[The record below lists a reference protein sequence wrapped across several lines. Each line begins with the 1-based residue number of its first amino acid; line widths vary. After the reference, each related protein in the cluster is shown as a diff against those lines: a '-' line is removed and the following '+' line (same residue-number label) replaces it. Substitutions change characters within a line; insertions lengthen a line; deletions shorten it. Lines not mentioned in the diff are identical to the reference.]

1 MRFSGILGAAALLL
15 ASTHLAG
22 GAAMAAIPVPAST
35 YPTVAIGAGA
45 TEEAAPDIAA
55 INAGLST
62 TEPTAD
68 VAMEK
73 NNREFAK
80 IMAVVRKYQIDPK
93 DLKTTGVSVGEE
105 YDYTDEGRKPKGYVA
120 SNRLSIKVRDLNVV
134 GALMADL
141 VAAGANR
148 LDGPQ
153 FALDD
158 SEVLTDKAREKA
170 YDTAQRRAL
179 AYARKAGF
187 KSVRLL
193 TINEGAIDM
202 AYAYGV
208 EAAAAGAAAAA
219 EGAEAAAGAMKFEVP
234 AASIEPGLVS
244 ETVYATFI
252 FEMIP

>member
-15 ASTHLAG
+15 ASTHLTG

-35 YPTVAIGAGA
+35 HPTVAIGAGA
-45 TEEAAPDIAA
+45 TEETAPDIAA

-93 DLKTTGVSVGEE
+93 DPKTTGVSVGEE

-134 GALMADL
+134 GALIADL

-158 SEVLTDKAREKA
+158 SEALTDKAREKA

-193 TINEGAIDM
+193 TINEGANDM
-202 AYAYGV
+202 SYAYGAD
-208 EAAAAGAAAAA
+208 AAAAGAEAAA
-219 EGAEAAAGAMKFEVP
+219 EGAAAMKMEVADAP
-234 AASIEPGLVS
+234 IEPGLVS

-252 FEMIP
+252 FEMMP

>member
-1 MRFSGILGAAALLL
+1 MRFSGILGAAALVL

-45 TEEAAPDIAA
+45 TEDAAPDLAA
-55 INAGLST
+55 INAGLNT

-80 IMAVVRKYQIDPK
+80 IMAVVKKYKIDPK
-93 DLKTTGVSVGEE
+93 DLQTAGVGVREDYE
-105 YDYTDEGRKPKGYVA
+105 YTDDGRKPRGFVA
-120 SNRLSIKVRDLNVV
+120 SNSLSIKVRDLKTV

-141 VAAGANR
+141 VAAGANN
-148 LDGPQ
+148 LNGPA
-153 FALDD
+153 FGLDD
-158 SEVLTDKAREKA
+158 NEALTDKARGKA
-170 YDTAQRRAL
+170 YDNAQRRAL

-193 TINEGAIDM
+193 NVNEGAGEM
-202 AYAYGV
+202 GSPYNVYAD
-208 EAAAAGAAAAA
+208 AAAAGAEAAA
-219 EGAEAAAGAMKFEVP
+219 EAVKEVAP
-234 AASIEPGLVS
+234 ALIEPGLVS

-252 FEMIP
+252 FEMMP

>member
-15 ASTHLAG
+15 ASTNLAG

-35 YPTVAIGAGA
+35 HPTVAVGVSA
-45 TEEAAPDIAA
+45 TEETAPDIAV
-55 INAGLST
+55 INAGLNT
-62 TEPTAD
+62 TEPSAD

-80 IMAVVRKYQIDPK
+80 IMAVVKKYKIDPK
-93 DLKTTGVSVGEE
+93 DLKTMGVGVGEDYE
-105 YDYTDEGRKPKGYVA
+105 YTDEGRKPKGYVA
-120 SNRLSIKVRDLNVV
+120 SNSLSIKVRDMKTV

-141 VAAGANR
+141 VAAGANN
-148 LDGPQ
+148 LSGPV
-153 FALDD
+153 FGLDD
-158 SEVLTDKAREKA
+158 SEALTDKAREKA

-193 TINEGAIDM
+193 TINEGANEM
-202 AYAYGV
+202 AYPYAAAD
-208 EAAAAGAAAAA
+208 AAAA
-219 EGAEAAAGAMKFEVP
+219 GAEAAAGAMKVDAAP
-234 AASIEPGLVS
+234 APIEPGLVS

-252 FEMIP
+252 FEMMP

>member
-35 YPTVAIGAGA
+35 HPTVAIGAGA
-45 TEEAAPDIAA
+45 TEETAPDIAT
-55 INAGLST
+55 INAGLKT
-62 TEPTAD
+62 TELTAD

-80 IMAVVRKYQIDPK
+80 IMAVVKKYKIDPK
-93 DLKTTGVSVGEE
+93 DLKTIGVRVGEE
-105 YDYTDEGRKPKGYVA
+105 FDYTDEGREPKGYVA
-120 SNRLSIKVRDLNVV
+120 SNSLSIKVRDLKTV

-141 VAAGANR
+141 VAAGANN
-148 LDGPQ
+148 LNGPQ

-158 SEVLTDKAREKA
+158 SEALTDKAREKA
-170 YDTAQRRAL
+170 YDTAQRRAS

-193 TINEGAIDM
+193 TINEGANDM

-208 EAAAAGAAAAA
+208 EALDAAA
-219 EGAEAAAGAMKFEVP
+219 EGAAAVGAAAAK
-234 AASIEPGLVS
+234 AATATQIEPGLVS

-252 FEMIP
+252 FEMMP

>member
-15 ASTHLAG
+15 ASTNLAG

-35 YPTVAIGAGA
+35 HPTVAIGAAA
-45 TEEAAPDIAA
+45 TEETAPDIAT
-55 INAGLST
+55 ISAGLNT

-80 IMAVVRKYQIDPK
+80 IIAVVKKYKIDPK
-93 DLKTTGVSVGEE
+93 DLKTVGVGVGEDYE
-105 YDYTDEGRKPKGYVA
+105 YTNEGRKPKGHVA
-120 SNRLSIKVRDLNVV
+120 SNSLSIKVRDMKTV

-141 VAAGANR
+141 VAAGANN
-148 LDGPQ
+148 LSGPV
-153 FALDD
+153 FGLDD
-158 SEVLTDKAREKA
+158 SEALTDKAREKA
-170 YDTAQRRAL
+170 YDTAQRRAS

-193 TINEGAIDM
+193 TINEGANEM
-202 AYAYGV
+202 AYPYAAAD
-208 EAAAAGAAAAA
+208 AAAA
-219 EGAEAAAGAMKFEVP
+219 GAEAAAGAMKVDAAP
-234 AASIEPGLVS
+234 APIEPGLVS

-252 FEMIP
+252 FEMMP

>member
-1 MRFSGILGAAALLL
+1 MRFSGILSAAALLL

-35 YPTVAIGAGA
+35 HPTVAIGAGA
-45 TEEAAPDIAA
+45 TEETAPDIAA
-55 INAGLST
+55 INAGLNT

-80 IMAVVRKYQIDPK
+80 IMAVVRKYKIDPK

-120 SNRLSIKVRDLNVV
+120 SNRLSIKIRDLTSI

-141 VAAGANR
+141 VAAGANN
-148 LDGPQ
+148 LNGPQ

-158 SEVLTDKAREKA
+158 SEILTDKAREKA
-170 YDTAQRRAL
+170 FDTAQRRAL

-193 TINEGAIDM
+193 TINEGANDM
-202 AYAYGV
+202 PYDYGPPAEV
-208 EAAAAGAAAAA
+208 GADAAAAGGAAAA
-219 EGAEAAAGAMKFEVP
+219 KSVS

-252 FEMIP
+252 FEMMP

>member
-1 MRFSGILGAAALLL
+1 MRFSGIFGAAALLL

-35 YPTVAIGAGA
+35 HPTVAIGAGA
-45 TEEAAPDIAA
+45 TEETAPDIAA
-55 INAGLST
+55 INAGLNT

-80 IMAVVRKYQIDPK
+80 IMAVVKKYKIDPK
-93 DLKTTGVSVGEE
+93 DLKTTGVSVGEDFE
-105 YDYTDEGRKPKGYVA
+105 YTDEGRKPKGYVA
-120 SNRLSIKVRDLNVV
+120 SNSLSIKVRDLTTI

-141 VAAGANR
+141 VAAGANN
-148 LDGPQ
+148 LNGPQ

-158 SEVLTDKAREKA
+158 SEALTDKAREKA
-170 YDTAQRRAL
+170 YDTAQRRAS

-193 TINEGAIDM
+193 TINEGAGEM
-202 AYAYGV
+202 GSPYNVYAD
-208 EAAAAGAAAAA
+208 AAAAGAEAAA
-219 EGAEAAAGAMKFEVP
+219 EAMKAVAP
-234 AASIEPGLVS
+234 ALIEPGLVS

-252 FEMIP
+252 FEMMP

>member
-35 YPTVAIGAGA
+35 HPTVAIGAGA
-45 TEEAAPDIAA
+45 TEETAPDIAA
-55 INAGLST
+55 INAGLNT

-80 IMAVVRKYQIDPK
+80 IMAVVKKYKIDPK
-93 DLKTTGVSVGEE
+93 DLKTTGVSVGEDYE
-105 YDYTDEGRKPKGYVA
+105 YTEDGRKPKGYVA
-120 SNRLSIKVRDLNVV
+120 SNGLSIKVRDLTTI

-141 VAAGANR
+141 VAAGANN
-148 LDGPQ
+148 LNGPQ

-158 SEVLTDKAREKA
+158 SEALTDKAREKA
-170 YDTAQRRAL
+170 YDTAQRRAS

-187 KSVRLL
+187 KSLRLP
-193 TINEGAIDM
+193 TINEGANDM
-202 AYAYGV
+202 AYAYGPP
-208 EAAAAGAAAAA
+208 
-219 EGAEAAAGAMKFEVP
+219 AEAAADAVAAGADAMKFELP
-234 AASIEPGLVS
+234 AAPIETGLVS

>member
-35 YPTVAIGAGA
+35 HPTVAIGAGA
-45 TEEAAPDIAA
+45 TEETAPDIAA
-55 INAGLST
+55 INAGLNT

-80 IMAVVRKYQIDPK
+80 IMAVVKKYKIDPK
-93 DLKTTGVSVGEE
+93 DLKTTGVSVGEDYE
-105 YDYTDEGRKPKGYVA
+105 YTEDGRKPKGYVA
-120 SNRLSIKVRDLNVV
+120 SNGLSIKVRDLTTI

-141 VAAGANR
+141 VAAGANN
-148 LDGPQ
+148 LNGPQ

-158 SEVLTDKAREKA
+158 SEALTDKAREKA
-170 YDTAQRRAL
+170 YDTAQRRAS

-187 KSVRLL
+187 KSLRLL
-193 TINEGAIDM
+193 TINEGANDM
-202 AYAYGV
+202 AYAYGPPA
-208 EAAAAGAAAAA
+208 EAAADAVAAGAAA
-219 EGAEAAAGAMKFEVP
+219 MKFELP
-234 AASIEPGLVS
+234 AAPIETGLVS